1 MNEQCE
7 RRLGENKKK
16 MIEWVDR
23 GSQETER
30 KEKNIYIYIAREIVL
45 QLPELLTKS
54 QYVCKIL

>member
-30 KEKNIYIYIAREIVL
+30 KEKNIYIYSKRNSIVA
-45 QLPELLTKS
+45 T
-54 QYVCKIL
+54 